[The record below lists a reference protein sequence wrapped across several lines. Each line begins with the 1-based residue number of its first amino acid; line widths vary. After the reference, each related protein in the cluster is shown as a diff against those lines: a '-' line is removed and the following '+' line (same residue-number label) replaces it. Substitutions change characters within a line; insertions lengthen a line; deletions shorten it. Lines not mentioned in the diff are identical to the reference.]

1 MVKKIL
7 IIFTF
12 LFLLLSPP
20 SLAQTVEEVQQQIA
34 ELSAKLTELN
44 RQKNT
49 LSNQIKIFDTKIAQ
63 IELQIKQTGNNITVI
78 KKEIADLSLKI
89 NGLDVSLN
97 DLSGQ
102 YIAQINQNYKLQKR
116 IPFFAI
122 LGSGN
127 LNDFFKSY
135 KYITS
140 LQQKSQDTL
149 VDMET
154 TRTNLDLQKQEKSK
168 KQAELEALE
177 KKLASQQK
185 SLSAQKASKDKLLQD
200 TKNDEA
206 VYQRR
211 LQEAQAQLASF
222 RRFADSVG
230 GSTCLASSP
239 GGGSDGNFY
248 SQRDP
253 RWCNQ
258 YIGNSSD
265 TIGAVGCY
273 ISSVTMVHK
282 KAGNDSLTPSVYAH
296 DPNRFFGNTAYM
308 LNPLVPAGYSYRVS
322 TYDTDTI
329 DKELSA
335 GRYVIAQMRMSNI
348 AGMHFVVIISGSN
361 GNYQIHDPWF
371 GPDQNFSSR
380 YSPATVMSLRL
391 FTK

>member
-78 KKEIADLSLKI
+78 KKEIADLSIKI

-185 SLSAQKASKDKLLQD
+185 SLSTEKASKDQLLQI
-200 TKNDEA
+200 TKNDEV
-206 VYQRR
+206 VYQKR
-211 LQEAQAQLASF
+211 LQEAEALLSSF
-222 RRFADSVG
+222 SRFTSSAG
-230 GSTCLASSP
+230 GGTCLASSP

-253 RWCNQ
+253 RWCKNF
-258 YIGNSSD
+258 IGNTRY
-265 TIGAVGCY
+265 TIGAAGCY
-273 ISSVTMVHK
+273 VSSVAMVHK
-282 KAGNDSLTPSVYAH
+282 KAGNDSLTPGVYAS
-296 DPNRFFGNTAYM
+296 DTSRFLSDARMRT
-308 LNPLVPAGYSYRVS
+308 PLVPSGYFYKPVPYS
-322 TYDTDTI
+322 TEVI
-329 DKELSA
+329 DRELDA
-335 GRYVIAQMRMSNI
+335 GRYVVAEMRASTI
-348 AGMHFVVIISGSN
+348 SGQHFIVIISGQK
-361 GNYQIHDPWF
+361 GVYKIHDPWF
-371 GPDQNFSSR
+371 GADLNFSDR
-380 YSPATVMSLRL
+380 YSSSGVMSLRL